1 MLRIGAWLMAPV
13 LFALVTAAW
22 PQDRAELE
30 GRLENLRGEI
40 EQIRERLDGSLR
52 ERDQALDRLASA
64 DRAVSD
70 AERARR
76 NTRNEI
82 SDLESRIASLESEQQ
97 SLGESVAETAS
108 LLSRQLVLAYRQ
120 GGQSRL
126 KLLLNQEDLRQL
138 NRHLAYHGYL
148 TRARVRVMDRLAE
161 DLGALRQSQA
171 NLEQRRGELEALA
184 RRQGEEIESL
194 AEARRSREQA
204 LVAVDARIR
213 TEQQQLSELEQ
224 DAAELAELLDQ
235 LATALADIPPEI
247 EIPAFADLRGQLP
260 MPVSGRLLH
269 RFGEHRAGDLSW
281 NGWLIQAQGGQ
292 EVSAVAYGRVAYADW
307 LRGYGLILI
316 LDHGDGFMSLYAHN
330 EALLRDV
337 GDWVRP
343 GDLIATVG
351 NSGGVAE
358 TGVYFE
364 LRRNG
369 RPVNPSGWFSSAPRR

>member
-1 MLRIGAWLMAPV
+1 MVRIGAWLMAPV

-171 NLEQRRGELEALA
+171 DLEQRRGELEALA

-260 MPVSGRLLH
+260 MPVS
-269 RFGEHRAGDLSW
+269 RAIAAS
-281 NGWLIQAQGGQ
+281 
-292 EVSAVAYGRVAYADW
+292 
-307 LRGYGLILI
+307 
-316 LDHGDGFMSLYAHN
+316 
-330 EALLRDV
+330 
-337 GDWVRP
+337 VR
-343 GDLIATVG
+343 
-351 NSGGVAE
+351 
-358 TGVYFE
+358 
-364 LRRNG
+364 
-369 RPVNPSGWFSSAPRR
+369 